1 METKKSP
8 KADLEKQKGLFFE
21 LGLFVTLSIVLIAFE
36 WTTSKSFMA
45 EEYVIED
52 HAIEEEI
59 IPITRQKQN
68 PPDKPPEPPQVT
80 EILKIIDD
88 DIEIENELILEDY
101 EIDQDTEIEL
111 IEFEIKEEEEEQE
124 SNLPHYCS

>member
-52 HAIEEEI
+52 HAI
-59 IPITRQKQN
+59 
-68 PPDKPPEPPQVT
+68 
-80 EILKIIDD
+80 
-88 DIEIENELILEDY
+88 
-101 EIDQDTEIEL
+101 
-111 IEFEIKEEEEEQE
+111 
-124 SNLPHYCS
+124 